1 MIPLA
6 VILKSFF
13 ERSKTVVIPVIEAAV
28 VAMPTSIPV
37 KFAPLIA
44 GNVPVSCA
52 AGRLVKFAPLP
63 VNAPLNVVAVVTPVK
78 NTSPSGL
85 NVIPVPTFTFP
96 PIVVIPE
103 NIALPST
110 LILAATPGDAPTSIP
125 FLAVTKPIESTFV
138 TSSYVR
144 VPAIDTLRLN
154 LPAHGTVMSFP
165 LICTAISSHKV
176 FPSIYLSSLLTRDI
190 K

>member
-1 MIPLA
+1 M
-6 VILKSFF
+6 F
-13 ERSKTVVIPVIEAAV
+13 
-28 VAMPTSIPV
+28 
-37 KFAPLIA
+37 
-44 GNVPVSCA
+44 A
-52 AGRLVKFAPLP
+52 AGILVNPDALP
-63 VNAPLNVVAVVTPVK
+63 VATPVK

-85 NVIPVPTFTFP
+85 NVIPAPTSLL

-154 LPAHGTVMSFP
+154 VH
-165 LICTAISSHKV
+165 
-176 FPSIYLSSLLTRDI
+176 LLAP
-190 K
+190 